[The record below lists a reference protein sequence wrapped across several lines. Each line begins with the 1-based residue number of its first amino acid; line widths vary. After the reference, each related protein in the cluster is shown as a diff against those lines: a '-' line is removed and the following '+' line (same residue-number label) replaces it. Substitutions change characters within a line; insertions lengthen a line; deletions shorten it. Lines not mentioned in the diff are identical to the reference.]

1 MSKQKKLP
9 CEQPSNW
16 GLTPTAGE
24 IAADGLCKRSEGGR
38 IMRKKGRKLENRRRR
53 QLHQILDLVLD
64 INGMQES
71 KKEKTG
77 NHPTAFLEIYGH
89 VAWVDVQ
96 IHRTGYANGMPVDL
110 HLTSPFNA
118 DMPFRG
124 TPMSEMIE
132 TLKKEKARRR
142 QPDRATKK

>member
-1 MSKQKKLP
+1 
-9 CEQPSNW
+9 
-16 GLTPTAGE
+16 
-24 IAADGLCKRSEGGR
+24 
-38 IMRKKGRKLENRRRR
+38 MRKKGRKLENRRRR
-53 QLHQILDLVLD
+53 QLHQILDLALD

-89 VAWVDVQ
+89 VAWVNVR
-96 IHRTGYANGMPVDL
+96 IHRTGYANGIPVDL
-110 HLTSPFNA
+110 NLTSPFDV

-142 QPDRATKK
+142 QPDRATEK